1 MQKQE
6 TLIFKEE
13 ILKIIRDFKETLM
26 KNIDSK
32 ITELNDKNIDIEE
45 KMNYISKENQK
56 LIEKITNN
64 NLSIEKVKVLETFK
78 NKVDSMLITHEI
90 RINNNMEEISSVR
103 TRYDRAL
110 IENLLVPGYIG
121 PSCQYKNIG
130 EFIVY
135 NIGELSK
142 IKSERETFKSNI
154 KEIKTKTD
162 SVMKTIL
169 NLTES
174 LVKRCNDYT
183 NAQISEIKKM
193 IYEKMMNIDSKER
206 EMKEIIKNYQDEKKN
221 ININDKFE
229 QFKEEFSTSI
239 NTKIDD
245 IKKTQEESLFKE
257 INKNNS
263 FLENYT
269 KNIIQT
275 QIKDIKKEIKELQNK
290 IVKNNISLYKKN
302 DIPMVSSYIQ
312 KSVEEPI
319 NNNSILNI
327 RRNTNESIENY
338 IPNKTFTNMKGMN
351 LNRNI
356 VRKILEKRNNEI
368 QKNNNER
375 SLEDILIEEIEKDKK
390 KKKEEKEIPD
400 IVLKHKESKLLLN
413 YNQNQKLKK
422 FNNNLHEIK
431 SGKNFGKKYNILN
444 INTPVKKGNTSRDS
458 SKINL
463 NNKKELNEIDDENK
477 NINNNN
483 NGDINQNEKLDN
495 NNIVYNNTNN
505 KNLES
510 QENIII
516 DNNISEVNLVN
527 NSKNH
532 ISLKK
537 HLITDDNIQN
547 FSNIKCN
554 KNIDKTNKENKVKYV
569 DKNNN
574 VPIRNIIEELKIPRI
589 LDKRILSNDEL
600 EEMKINS
607 EKMRNL
613 NNKVNFKIDL
623 NKSGTISFKL
633 MKKNGVYFSPNHN
646 HVINDIRN
654 LKSRQKNLMSTKSDR
669 NIKFKK
675 ERNNKN
681 DYYNLVN
688 LELGNKNYTVNG
700 ATVLAQK
707 KLVNNHI
714 TKIEGQNSLSKLFN
728 VQLSK
733 NNFQNNEN
741 Q

>member
-32 ITELNDKNIDIEE
+32 ITELNDKNTDIEE

-269 KNIIQT
+269 KNIIET

-312 KSVEEPI
+312 KSVEEPL

-413 YNQNQKLKK
+413 F
-422 FNNNLHEIK
+422 FN
-431 SGKNFGKKYNILN
+431 F
-444 INTPVKKGNTSRDS
+444 
-458 SKINL
+458 
-463 NNKKELNEIDDENK
+463 
-477 NINNNN
+477 
-483 NGDINQNEKLDN
+483 
-495 NNIVYNNTNN
+495 
-505 KNLES
+505 
-510 QENIII
+510 
-516 DNNISEVNLVN
+516 
-527 NSKNH
+527 
-532 ISLKK
+532 
-537 HLITDDNIQN
+537 
-547 FSNIKCN
+547 
-554 KNIDKTNKENKVKYV
+554 
-569 DKNNN
+569 
-574 VPIRNIIEELKIPRI
+574 
-589 LDKRILSNDEL
+589 
-600 EEMKINS
+600 
-607 EKMRNL
+607 
-613 NNKVNFKIDL
+613 
-623 NKSGTISFKL
+623 
-633 MKKNGVYFSPNHN
+633 
-646 HVINDIRN
+646 
-654 LKSRQKNLMSTKSDR
+654 
-669 NIKFKK
+669 
-675 ERNNKN
+675 
-681 DYYNLVN
+681 
-688 LELGNKNYTVNG
+688 
-700 ATVLAQK
+700 
-707 KLVNNHI
+707 
-714 TKIEGQNSLSKLFN
+714 
-728 VQLSK
+728 
-733 NNFQNNEN
+733 
-741 Q
+741 

>member
-32 ITELNDKNIDIEE
+32 ITELNDKNTDIEE

-229 QFKEEFSTSI
+229 QFKEEFSTLI

-275 QIKDIKKEIKELQNK
+275 QIKDIKKEIKELQN
-290 IVKNNISLYKKN
+290 
-302 DIPMVSSYIQ
+302 
-312 KSVEEPI
+312 
-319 NNNSILNI
+319 
-327 RRNTNESIENY
+327 
-338 IPNKTFTNMKGMN
+338 
-351 LNRNI
+351 
-356 VRKILEKRNNEI
+356 
-368 QKNNNER
+368 
-375 SLEDILIEEIEKDKK
+375 
-390 KKKEEKEIPD
+390 
-400 IVLKHKESKLLLN
+400 
-413 YNQNQKLKK
+413 
-422 FNNNLHEIK
+422 
-431 SGKNFGKKYNILN
+431 
-444 INTPVKKGNTSRDS
+444 
-458 SKINL
+458 
-463 NNKKELNEIDDENK
+463 
-477 NINNNN
+477 
-483 NGDINQNEKLDN
+483 
-495 NNIVYNNTNN
+495 
-505 KNLES
+505 
-510 QENIII
+510 
-516 DNNISEVNLVN
+516 
-527 NSKNH
+527 
-532 ISLKK
+532 
-537 HLITDDNIQN
+537 
-547 FSNIKCN
+547 
-554 KNIDKTNKENKVKYV
+554 
-569 DKNNN
+569 
-574 VPIRNIIEELKIPRI
+574 
-589 LDKRILSNDEL
+589 
-600 EEMKINS
+600 
-607 EKMRNL
+607 
-613 NNKVNFKIDL
+613 
-623 NKSGTISFKL
+623 
-633 MKKNGVYFSPNHN
+633 
-646 HVINDIRN
+646 
-654 LKSRQKNLMSTKSDR
+654 
-669 NIKFKK
+669 
-675 ERNNKN
+675 
-681 DYYNLVN
+681 
-688 LELGNKNYTVNG
+688 
-700 ATVLAQK
+700 
-707 KLVNNHI
+707 
-714 TKIEGQNSLSKLFN
+714 
-728 VQLSK
+728 
-733 NNFQNNEN
+733 
-741 Q
+741 

>member
-13 ILKIIRDFKETLM
+13 ILKIIRDFKENLM

-32 ITELNDKNIDIEE
+32 ITELNDKNTDIEE

-206 EMKEIIKNYQDEKKN
+206 KMKEIIKNYQDEKKN

-263 FLENYT
+263 F
-269 KNIIQT
+269 
-275 QIKDIKKEIKELQNK
+275 
-290 IVKNNISLYKKN
+290 
-302 DIPMVSSYIQ
+302 
-312 KSVEEPI
+312 
-319 NNNSILNI
+319 
-327 RRNTNESIENY
+327 
-338 IPNKTFTNMKGMN
+338 
-351 LNRNI
+351 
-356 VRKILEKRNNEI
+356 
-368 QKNNNER
+368 
-375 SLEDILIEEIEKDKK
+375 
-390 KKKEEKEIPD
+390 
-400 IVLKHKESKLLLN
+400 
-413 YNQNQKLKK
+413 
-422 FNNNLHEIK
+422 
-431 SGKNFGKKYNILN
+431 
-444 INTPVKKGNTSRDS
+444 
-458 SKINL
+458 
-463 NNKKELNEIDDENK
+463 
-477 NINNNN
+477 
-483 NGDINQNEKLDN
+483 
-495 NNIVYNNTNN
+495 
-505 KNLES
+505 
-510 QENIII
+510 
-516 DNNISEVNLVN
+516 
-527 NSKNH
+527 
-532 ISLKK
+532 
-537 HLITDDNIQN
+537 
-547 FSNIKCN
+547 
-554 KNIDKTNKENKVKYV
+554 
-569 DKNNN
+569 
-574 VPIRNIIEELKIPRI
+574 
-589 LDKRILSNDEL
+589 
-600 EEMKINS
+600 
-607 EKMRNL
+607 
-613 NNKVNFKIDL
+613 
-623 NKSGTISFKL
+623 
-633 MKKNGVYFSPNHN
+633 
-646 HVINDIRN
+646 
-654 LKSRQKNLMSTKSDR
+654 
-669 NIKFKK
+669 
-675 ERNNKN
+675 
-681 DYYNLVN
+681 
-688 LELGNKNYTVNG
+688 
-700 ATVLAQK
+700 
-707 KLVNNHI
+707 
-714 TKIEGQNSLSKLFN
+714 
-728 VQLSK
+728 
-733 NNFQNNEN
+733 
-741 Q
+741 

>member
-32 ITELNDKNIDIEE
+32 ITELNDKNTDIEE

-275 QIKDIKKEIKELQNK
+275 QIKDIKKEIKELQN
-290 IVKNNISLYKKN
+290 
-302 DIPMVSSYIQ
+302 
-312 KSVEEPI
+312 
-319 NNNSILNI
+319 
-327 RRNTNESIENY
+327 
-338 IPNKTFTNMKGMN
+338 
-351 LNRNI
+351 
-356 VRKILEKRNNEI
+356 
-368 QKNNNER
+368 
-375 SLEDILIEEIEKDKK
+375 
-390 KKKEEKEIPD
+390 
-400 IVLKHKESKLLLN
+400 
-413 YNQNQKLKK
+413 
-422 FNNNLHEIK
+422 
-431 SGKNFGKKYNILN
+431 
-444 INTPVKKGNTSRDS
+444 
-458 SKINL
+458 
-463 NNKKELNEIDDENK
+463 
-477 NINNNN
+477 
-483 NGDINQNEKLDN
+483 
-495 NNIVYNNTNN
+495 
-505 KNLES
+505 
-510 QENIII
+510 
-516 DNNISEVNLVN
+516 
-527 NSKNH
+527 
-532 ISLKK
+532 
-537 HLITDDNIQN
+537 
-547 FSNIKCN
+547 
-554 KNIDKTNKENKVKYV
+554 
-569 DKNNN
+569 
-574 VPIRNIIEELKIPRI
+574 
-589 LDKRILSNDEL
+589 
-600 EEMKINS
+600 
-607 EKMRNL
+607 
-613 NNKVNFKIDL
+613 
-623 NKSGTISFKL
+623 
-633 MKKNGVYFSPNHN
+633 
-646 HVINDIRN
+646 
-654 LKSRQKNLMSTKSDR
+654 
-669 NIKFKK
+669 
-675 ERNNKN
+675 
-681 DYYNLVN
+681 
-688 LELGNKNYTVNG
+688 
-700 ATVLAQK
+700 
-707 KLVNNHI
+707 
-714 TKIEGQNSLSKLFN
+714 
-728 VQLSK
+728 
-733 NNFQNNEN
+733 
-741 Q
+741 

>member
-13 ILKIIRDFKETLM
+13 ILKIIRDLKETLM

-32 ITELNDKNIDIEE
+32 ITELNDKNTDIEE

-269 KNIIQT
+269 KNIIET

-290 IVKNNISLYKKN
+290 IVKNNI
-302 DIPMVSSYIQ
+302 
-312 KSVEEPI
+312 
-319 NNNSILNI
+319 
-327 RRNTNESIENY
+327 
-338 IPNKTFTNMKGMN
+338 
-351 LNRNI
+351 
-356 VRKILEKRNNEI
+356 
-368 QKNNNER
+368 
-375 SLEDILIEEIEKDKK
+375 
-390 KKKEEKEIPD
+390 
-400 IVLKHKESKLLLN
+400 
-413 YNQNQKLKK
+413 
-422 FNNNLHEIK
+422 
-431 SGKNFGKKYNILN
+431 
-444 INTPVKKGNTSRDS
+444 
-458 SKINL
+458 
-463 NNKKELNEIDDENK
+463 
-477 NINNNN
+477 
-483 NGDINQNEKLDN
+483 
-495 NNIVYNNTNN
+495 
-505 KNLES
+505 
-510 QENIII
+510 
-516 DNNISEVNLVN
+516 
-527 NSKNH
+527 
-532 ISLKK
+532 
-537 HLITDDNIQN
+537 
-547 FSNIKCN
+547 
-554 KNIDKTNKENKVKYV
+554 
-569 DKNNN
+569 
-574 VPIRNIIEELKIPRI
+574 
-589 LDKRILSNDEL
+589 
-600 EEMKINS
+600 
-607 EKMRNL
+607 
-613 NNKVNFKIDL
+613 
-623 NKSGTISFKL
+623 
-633 MKKNGVYFSPNHN
+633 
-646 HVINDIRN
+646 
-654 LKSRQKNLMSTKSDR
+654 
-669 NIKFKK
+669 
-675 ERNNKN
+675 
-681 DYYNLVN
+681 
-688 LELGNKNYTVNG
+688 
-700 ATVLAQK
+700 
-707 KLVNNHI
+707 
-714 TKIEGQNSLSKLFN
+714 
-728 VQLSK
+728 
-733 NNFQNNEN
+733 
-741 Q
+741 